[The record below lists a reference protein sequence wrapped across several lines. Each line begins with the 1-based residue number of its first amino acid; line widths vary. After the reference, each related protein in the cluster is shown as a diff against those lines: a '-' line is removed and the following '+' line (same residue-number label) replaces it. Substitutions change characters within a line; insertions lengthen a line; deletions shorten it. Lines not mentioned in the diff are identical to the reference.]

1 MEKTIVTSPQD
12 EYLTGIETD
21 DLLRSVAKGYSNYFA
36 FSNSTNEQAKNI
48 DDTMEYMLARIDEF
62 GAFIETIKSDT
73 DKTEKKLIPLLYE
86 KSQQVQQLF
95 PLIDNLTG
103 LMADINKNISILEDR
118 VNQADK
124 HVSNLTGTSNPFKWV
139 LSHLQKEDDVL
150 QQIKN
155 AQALENNSNQ
165 PKFTPLKSHNTT
177 EFFKNLR
184 DEMQKVYSNTEKD
197 SSTTNTTTATTTTS
211 ESTNNTTS
219 EEKEKEKEKDKQE
232 EEKEEKEEKEKETDN
247 SGAK

>member
-1 MEKTIVTSPQD
+1 MDKTIVTAPQD
-12 EYLTGIETD
+12 EYISGIETE
-21 DLLRSVAKGYSNYFA
+21 DLLRSISKGYSNYFS

-48 DDTMEYMLARIDEF
+48 DATMEYMLARIDEF

-73 DKTEKKLIPLLYE
+73 DKTEKKLIPILYE

-103 LMADINKNISILEDR
+103 LMGDINKNIAVLEDR

-124 HVSNLTGTSNPFKWV
+124 HVSTLTGTSNPFKWV

-155 AQALENNSNQ
+155 AQALENNTNQ
-165 PKFTPLKSHNTT
+165 PKFAPLKLHNTT

-184 DEMQKVYSNTEKD
+184 EEMQKVYSNTEKD
-197 SSTTNTTTATTTTS
+197 
-211 ESTNNTTS
+211 NNTTS
-219 EEKEKEKEKDKQE
+219 PTTTSNTDEQQQQQKEEEEEKDSNNNDDTIVKNE
-232 EEKEEKEEKEKETDN
+232 EEKETKVD
-247 SGAK
+247 G